1 MIEQEIETQEIEATK
16 TTEITKTLRLLN
28 RKVTPEMLATDIEL
42 AYQITVN
49 RIAEAF
55 TAKADFLKFCESAW
69 DYKQQAVFQ
78 EFEALLENLN
88 DEQKEALINRI
99 QKPKTTTRK
108 KTVVSEE

>member
-1 MIEQEIETQEIEATK
+1 MIEQEIETQEIEGTK

-55 TAKADFLKFCESAW
+55 TTKEGFIDFCNAAW
-69 DYKQQAVFQ
+69 NYKQNAVFQ
-78 EFEALLENLN
+78 EFEVLLDNLN

-108 KTVVSEE
+108 KTVVTEE